1 MKSEIVMAWIILI
14 IIGIAVAIALS
25 GGKQINADNGNETGK
40 TTEYDRRL
48 VRDGDTFREV
58 VTEKDAH
65 KTNATSKDTPTFSVY
80 MDTPY
85 RRKPDPRCLR
95 PVRGLKEYV
104 PIYSSAF
111 LPPEHQLDLVTISG
125 DGNTNL
131 KLALFNGQLVLEAPN
146 GILPNKASGQIY
158 KLGVFTCPL
167 RGGSYYEEALR
178 AADTRP
184 LRPAM
189 LVREPGNQYDRN
201 AVAIHAPNAG
211 FIGYINKQNAA
222 RLAKHMDSGEE
233 YSAMFTCGNAPGAGN
248 GNPVALLIAPTNV
261 MTTIMRNSGL
271 MDNQQI
277 ERTETVSMDTNCDLE
292 SETPDD

>member
-1 MKSEIVMAWIILI
+1 MAWIILI
-14 IIGIAVAIALS
+14 IILGIAVAIALS
-25 GGKQINADNGNETGK
+25 GGKQINADNGNEPGR

-58 VTEKDAH
+58 VTEKDAR
-65 KTNATSKDTPTFSVY
+65 KTNAASKDTPTFSVY
-80 MDTPY
+80 METPY

-104 PIYSSAF
+104 PIHSSAF

-167 RGGSYYEEALR
+167 RGGPHYEEALR

-211 FIGYINKQNAA
+211 LIGYVNKQNAA

>member
-1 MKSEIVMAWIILI
+1 MAWIILI
-14 IIGIAVAIALS
+14 IILGTAVAIALS
-25 GGKQINADNGNETGK
+25 DGKQTNADNDNETGS

-58 VTEKDAH
+58 VTEKDAR
-65 KTNATSKDTPTFSVY
+65 KTNATSKDTPTLSVY
-80 MDTPY
+80 METPY

-111 LPPEHQLDLVTISG
+111 LPPEHQLDLVTIFD

-158 KLGVFTCPL
+158 KLGVFTCSL
-167 RGGSYYEEALR
+167 RGGSHYEKTLR

-211 FIGYINKQNAA
+211 LIGYVNKQNAA

-248 GNPVALLIAPTNV
+248 GNPVALLIAPTKV

-292 SETPDD
+292 ETPDD

>member
-1 MKSEIVMAWIILI
+1 MAWIILI
-14 IIGIAVAIALS
+14 IILGIAVAIALS
-25 GGKQINADNGNETGK
+25 DGKQINADNGNETGR

-58 VTEKDAH
+58 VTEKDAR
-65 KTNATSKDTPTFSVY
+65 KTNATSKDTPTLSVY
-80 MDTPY
+80 METPY

-111 LPPEHQLDLVTISG
+111 LPPEHQLDLVTIFD

-158 KLGVFTCPL
+158 KLGVFTCSL
-167 RGGSYYEEALR
+167 RGGSHYEKALR

-211 FIGYINKQNAA
+211 LIGYVNKQNAA

-248 GNPVALLIAPTNV
+248 GNPVALLIAPTKV

-292 SETPDD
+292 ETPDD

>member
-1 MKSEIVMAWIILI
+1 MAWIILI
-14 IIGIAVAIALS
+14 IILGIAVAIALS
-25 GGKQINADNGNETGK
+25 DGKQTNADNGNETGS

-58 VTEKDAH
+58 VTEKDAR
-65 KTNATSKDTPTFSVY
+65 KTNATSKDTPTLSVY
-80 MDTPY
+80 METPY

-111 LPPEHQLDLVTISG
+111 LPPEHQLDLVTIFD

-158 KLGVFTCPL
+158 KLGVFTCSL
-167 RGGSYYEEALR
+167 RGGSHYEKALR

-211 FIGYINKQNAA
+211 LIGYVNKQNAA

-248 GNPVALLIAPTNV
+248 GNPVALLIAPTKV

-271 MDNQQI
+271 MDNQRI
-277 ERTETVSMDTNCDLE
+277 ERSATVSMDTNCDLE
-292 SETPDD
+292 ETPDD

>member
-1 MKSEIVMAWIILI
+1 MAWIIIL
-14 IIGIAVAIALS
+14 GIAVAIALS
-25 GGKQINADNGNETGK
+25 VGKQINADNGNETGR

-58 VTEKDAH
+58 VTEKDAR

-80 MDTPY
+80 METPY

-104 PIYSSAF
+104 PIHSSAF

-167 RGGSYYEEALR
+167 RGGSHYEEALR

-211 FIGYINKQNAA
+211 LIGYVNKQNAA

-233 YSAMFTCGNAPGAGN
+233 YSAMFTCGNAPGTGN

>member
-1 MKSEIVMAWIILI
+1 MAWIILI
-14 IIGIAVAIALS
+14 IILGTAVAIALS
-25 GGKQINADNGNETGK
+25 DGKQTNADNDNETGS

-58 VTEKDAH
+58 VTEKDAR
-65 KTNATSKDTPTFSVY
+65 KTNATSKDTPTLSVY
-80 MDTPY
+80 METPY

-111 LPPEHQLDLVTISG
+111 LPPEHQLDLVTIFD

-146 GILPNKASGQIY
+146 GILPNKASGQTY
-158 KLGVFTCPL
+158 KLGVFTCSL
-167 RGGSYYEEALR
+167 RGGSHYEKALR

-211 FIGYINKQNAA
+211 LIGYVNKQNAA

-248 GNPVALLIAPTNV
+248 GNPVALLIAPTKV

-292 SETPDD
+292 ETPDD

>member
-1 MKSEIVMAWIILI
+1 MAWIILI
-14 IIGIAVAIALS
+14 IILGIAVAIALS
-25 GGKQINADNGNETGK
+25 DGKQINADNGNETGR

-58 VTEKDAH
+58 VTEKDAR
-65 KTNATSKDTPTFSVY
+65 KTNATSKDTPTLSVY
-80 MDTPY
+80 METPY

-111 LPPEHQLDLVTISG
+111 LPPEHQLDLVTIFD

-158 KLGVFTCPL
+158 KLGVFTCSL
-167 RGGSYYEEALR
+167 RGGSHYEKALR

-201 AVAIHAPNAG
+201 AVAIHAPDAG
-211 FIGYINKQNAA
+211 LIGYVNKQNAA

-248 GNPVALLIAPTNV
+248 GNPVALLIAPTKV

-271 MDNQQI
+271 MDNQRI

-292 SETPDD
+292 ETPDD

>member
-1 MKSEIVMAWIILI
+1 MAWIILI
-14 IIGIAVAIALS
+14 IILGTAVAIALS
-25 GGKQINADNGNETGK
+25 DGKQTNADNGNETGS

-58 VTEKDAH
+58 VTEKDAR
-65 KTNATSKDTPTFSVY
+65 KTNATSKDTPTLSVY
-80 MDTPY
+80 METPY

-111 LPPEHQLDLVTISG
+111 LPPEHQLDLVTIFD

-158 KLGVFTCPL
+158 KLGVFTCSL
-167 RGGSYYEEALR
+167 RGGSHYEKALR

-201 AVAIHAPNAG
+201 AVAIHAPDAG
-211 FIGYINKQNAA
+211 LIGYVNKQNAA

-248 GNPVALLIAPTNV
+248 GNPVALLIAPTKV

-271 MDNQQI
+271 MDNQRI

-292 SETPDD
+292 ETPDD

>member
-1 MKSEIVMAWIILI
+1 MAWIILI
-14 IIGIAVAIALS
+14 IILGTAVAIALS
-25 GGKQINADNGNETGK
+25 DGKQTKADNGNETGS

-58 VTEKDAH
+58 VTEKDAR
-65 KTNATSKDTPTFSVY
+65 KTNATSKDTPTLSVY
-80 MDTPY
+80 METPY

-111 LPPEHQLDLVTISG
+111 LPPEHQLDLVTIFD

-158 KLGVFTCPL
+158 KRGVFTCSL
-167 RGGSYYEEALR
+167 RGGSHYEKALR

-211 FIGYINKQNAA
+211 LIGYVNKQNAA

-271 MDNQQI
+271 MDNQRI

-292 SETPDD
+292 ETPDD

>member
-1 MKSEIVMAWIILI
+1 MAWIILI
-14 IIGIAVAIALS
+14 IILGIAVAIALS
-25 GGKQINADNGNETGK
+25 DGKQINADNGNETGR

-58 VTEKDAH
+58 VTEKDAR
-65 KTNATSKDTPTFSVY
+65 KTNATSKDIPTFSVY
-80 MDTPY
+80 METPY

-111 LPPEHQLDLVTISG
+111 LPPEHQLDLVTIFG

-158 KLGVFTCPL
+158 KLGVFTCSL
-167 RGGSYYEEALR
+167 RGGSHYEKALR

-211 FIGYINKQNAA
+211 LIGYVNKQNAA

-233 YSAMFTCGNAPGAGN
+233 YSAMFTCGNAPGVGN

-271 MDNQQI
+271 MDNQRI

-292 SETPDD
+292 ETPDD

>member
-1 MKSEIVMAWIILI
+1 MAWIILI
-14 IIGIAVAIALS
+14 IILGIAVAIALS
-25 GGKQINADNGNETGK
+25 DGKQINADNGNETGR
-40 TTEYDRRL
+40 TTEYVRRL

-58 VTEKDAH
+58 VTEKDAR

-80 MDTPY
+80 METPY

-111 LPPEHQLDLVTISG
+111 LPPEHQLDLVTIFG

-158 KLGVFTCPL
+158 KLGVFTCSL
-167 RGGSYYEEALR
+167 RGGSHYEEALR

-211 FIGYINKQNAA
+211 LIGYVNKQNAA

-277 ERTETVSMDTNCDLE
+277 
-292 SETPDD
+292 

>member
-1 MKSEIVMAWIILI
+1 MAWIILI
-14 IIGIAVAIALS
+14 IILGTAVAIALS
-25 GGKQINADNGNETGK
+25 DGKQTNADNGNKTGS

-58 VTEKDAH
+58 VTEKDAR
-65 KTNATSKDTPTFSVY
+65 KTNATSKDTPTLSVY
-80 MDTPY
+80 METPY

-111 LPPEHQLDLVTISG
+111 LPPEHQLDLVTIFD

-158 KLGVFTCPL
+158 KLGVFTCSL
-167 RGGSYYEEALR
+167 RGGSHYEKALR

-211 FIGYINKQNAA
+211 LIGYVNKQNAA

-248 GNPVALLIAPTNV
+248 GNPVALLIAPTKV

-292 SETPDD
+292 ETPDD